1 MFCMLVWS
9 SVCGMLVWSSVCGM
23 VVYLPLTLQQ
33 AFAEGKNEVLREGG
47 RELVRKAFLMSAH
60 TMKCAENI
68 QVVKEFTT
76 RIVSRPQLFR

>member
-1 MFCMLVWS
+1 M
-9 SVCGMLVWSSVCGM
+9 CGM

-60 TMKCAENI
+60 TMKCAESI